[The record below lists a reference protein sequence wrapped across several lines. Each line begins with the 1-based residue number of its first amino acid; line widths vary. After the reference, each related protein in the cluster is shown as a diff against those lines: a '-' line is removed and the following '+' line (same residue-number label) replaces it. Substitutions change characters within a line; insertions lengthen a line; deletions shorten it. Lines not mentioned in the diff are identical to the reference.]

1 VLPGLHAKGAVA
13 ADAELVAATPIPR
26 TRPVVPKTAI
36 PLFMFREGFT
46 KADELAFNVLALIG
60 GPFEASCFLGV
71 LVCIFFRIP
80 FPETPRIEVRLTKLG
95 GKRGANSV
103 YGQTM
108 ATISRNIDIIESF
121 VCFQEL

>member
-1 VLPGLHAKGAVA
+1 LHAKGAVA

-36 PLFMFREGFT
+36 PLFTFREGFT

-60 GPFEASCFLGV
+60 GPFEDSCFLGV
-71 LVCIFFRIP
+71 LVCIFLESLFLKLHELKCTRP
-80 FPETPRIEVRLTKLG
+80 KLG
-95 GKRGANSV
+95 GKCGANSV

-108 ATISRNIDIIESF
+108 ATISRNIDIIESY